1 MTPGTP
7 PPKLPEQDDLRRR
20 LRAARV
26 LADVTVLDLAK
37 LVTPDSKLSERTL
50 RKLEAGETLLT
61 APILRE
67 LAVALGVN
75 YEWFTC
81 EDLRTATRS
90 DDLEQQ
96 LRDHREETAEA
107 LEELRRAHRHLVA
120 AVEAGPSERKGS
132 LRMSPPLG
140 DSPPASA
147 ASPRAPRRRRTG

>member
-1 MTPGTP
+1 MQAGTP

-26 LADVTVLDLAK
+26 LADITVADLAK

-67 LAVALGVN
+67 LAAALGFT

-81 EDLRTATRS
+81 DDLRTAMRS
-90 DDLEQQ
+90 DDLEQE
-96 LRDHREETAEA
+96 LRDHRDQTEAA
-107 LEELRRAHRHLVA
+107 LEQLRQAHAQLLA

-132 LRMSPPLG
+132 LRISRPLE
-140 DSPPASA
+140 DPQPSRAT
-147 ASPRAPRRRRTG
+147 SPRAPRRRTG